1 VNSIQEA
8 IKDLRAG
15 KMVILVDDIRR
26 ENEGD
31 FVIAAEKIKPEHLN
45 FITQHGH
52 VITCLSMVGADQ
64 KRLGIPLMTQI
75 NNTHMGTAFTVSIE
89 AAKGVTTGSSVFDRI
104 KTIQAAVNPKATPK
118 DIVMPGH
125 VFPLAAK
132 SGGVFARK
140 GHTEGSIDLMRIA
153 GLKPMAVISEI
164 IKKDG
169 TMARMPDLVKIAKA
183 HKIKIISIQ
192 QIMEYRVQ
200 HDPVFK
206 ETASAKLPT
215 KYGEFDVKIFSSPY
229 HPENHLVLTKKNNK
243 NKSANLVRLHSECL
257 TGDLL
262 GSLRCDCGWQLD
274 ASLKKISEEGGVL
287 LYMRQEGRGI
297 GLLNKVKAY
306 TLQDKYNLD
315 TVQANEHLGFL
326 PDERNYIDAAQIL
339 HQLGL
344 TEIKLLTNNLHK
356 VKNLRDY
363 GIDIVERIA
372 LVSEPNKHNK
382 KYLNTKRQKLEHVL

>member
-1 VNSIQEA
+1 MNSIQEA

-45 FITQHGH
+45 FITHHGH
-52 VITCLSMVGADQ
+52 VITCLSMVESDQ

-140 GHTEGSIDLMRIA
+140 GHTEGSVDLMRIA

-169 TMARMPDLVKIAKA
+169 TMARMPDLVKIAKTY
-183 HKIKIISIQ
+183 KIKIISIQ

-243 NKSANLVRLHSECL
+243 NKPANLVRLHSECL

-274 ASLKKISEEGGVL
+274 ESLKKISEEGGVL

-315 TVQANEHLGFL
+315 TVEANEQLGFL

-344 TEIKLLTNNLHK
+344 TEIKLLTNNPHK

-363 GIDIVERIA
+363 GIDIIERIA
-372 LVSEPNKHNK
+372 LVSAPNKHNK

>member
-1 VNSIQEA
+1 MNSIQEA
-8 IKDLRAG
+8 IKDLRLG

-31 FVIAAEKIKPEHLN
+31 FVIAAEKITPEHLN

-52 VITCLSMVGADQ
+52 VITCLSMTEPDL
-64 KRLGIPLMTQI
+64 KRLNIPMMTQA

-89 AAKGVTTGSSVFDRI
+89 AAQGVTTGSSVFDRI
-104 KTIQAAVNPKATPK
+104 QTIQTVADLKSTSH

-125 VFPLAAK
+125 VFPLRARA
-132 SGGVFARK
+132 GGVFARK
-140 GHTEGSIDLMRIA
+140 GHTEGSIDLMRMA

-164 IKKDG
+164 IKRDG
-169 TMARMPDLVKIAKA
+169 TMARMPDLKKIAQKN
-183 HKIKIISIQ
+183 KLKLVSIQ

-200 HDPVFK
+200 QDPVFK

-215 KYGEFDVKIFSSPY
+215 KYGEFDVKVFSSPY
-229 HPENHLVLTKKNNK
+229 HPENHLVLTKNGSTK
-243 NKSANLVRLHSECL
+243 KSNLVRLHSECL

-262 GSLRCDCGWQLD
+262 GSLRCDCGWQLE
-274 ASLKKISEEGGVL
+274 ASLEKISREGGVL

-306 TLQDKYNLD
+306 KLQDKHNLD
-315 TVQANEHLGFL
+315 TVEANERLGFL

-339 HQLGL
+339 HQMGL
-344 TEIKLLTNNLHK
+344 TKIKLLTNNPHK
-356 VKNLRDY
+356 IKNLKDY
-363 GIDIVERIA
+363 GIQIEQAIG
-372 LVSEPNKHNK
+372 LLSQPNLYNQ
-382 KYLNTKRQKLEHVL
+382 KYLKTKREKMGHVL

>member
-1 VNSIQEA
+1 MNSIQEA

-45 FITQHGH
+45 FITHHGH
-52 VITCLSMVGADQ
+52 VITCLSMVESDQ

-140 GHTEGSIDLMRIA
+140 GHTEGSVDLMRIA

-169 TMARMPDLVKIAKA
+169 TMARMPDLVKIAKTY
-183 HKIKIISIQ
+183 KIKIISIQ

-243 NKSANLVRLHSECL
+243 NKPANLVRLHSECL

-274 ASLKKISEEGGVL
+274 ESLKKISEEGGVL
-287 LYMRQEGRGI
+287 VYMRQEGRGI

-315 TVQANEHLGFL
+315 TVEANEQLGFL

-344 TEIKLLTNNLHK
+344 TEIKLLTNNPHK

-363 GIDIVERIA
+363 GIDIIERIA
-372 LVSEPNKHNK
+372 LVSAPNKHNK

>member
-1 VNSIQEA
+1 MNSIKEA
-8 IKDLRAG
+8 INDLKSG
-15 KMVILVDDIRR
+15 KMVILVDDVRR

-52 VITCLSMVGADQ
+52 VITCLSMGETDL
-64 KRLGIPLMTQI
+64 KRLSIPMMTAE

-104 KTIQAAVNPKATPK
+104 KTIQAAVNPKSTAK

-132 SGGVFARK
+132 NGGVFVRR
-140 GHTEGSIDLMRIA
+140 GHTEGGLDLMRLA

-169 TMARMPDLVKIAKA
+169 TMARMPDLEKIAKA
-183 HKIKIISIQ
+183 HKLKIISIQ
-192 QIMEYRVQ
+192 QIIEYRVQ

-206 ETASAKLPT
+206 KTASAKLPT
-215 KYGEFDVKIFSSPY
+215 KYGAFDVTVFSSPY
-229 HPENHLVLTKKNNK
+229 HPENHLVLTSKLKKKGNVEV
-243 NKSANLVRLHSECL
+243 VRIHSECM

-274 ASLKKISEEGGVL
+274 AALKKISQEGGAV

-297 GLLNKVKAY
+297 GLLNKIKAY
-306 TLQDKYNLD
+306 ELQDKHNFD
-315 TVQANEHLGFL
+315 TVEANEQLGFL
-326 PDERNYIDAAQIL
+326 ADERNYIDAAQIL
-339 HQLGL
+339 HQSGL
-344 TEIKLLTNNLHK
+344 TKIKLLTNNPHK
-356 VKNLRDY
+356 INNLKNY
-363 GIDIVERIA
+363 GIQVTERIPII
-372 LVSEPNKHNK
+372 SEPHPQNK
-382 KYLNTKRQKLEHVL
+382 KYLKTKREKLGHML